1 MTIYVNQ
8 IVLHQLNLAPETVP
22 PANEADNPPQSRQ
35 FIPHLRQELLP
46 TDQDVEQMMLQ
57 LHQVYQ
63 AKNKAYAVFNDN
75 SQFAQELNRYLENEK
90 DFLAFSQ
97 ECVTLLGN
105 ELGKY
110 SFTTGGT
117 FILSRYQFLATDY
130 LFIALLDNK
139 TSMLVD
145 DGLNIQQTHYLDLS
159 SFDIVARINLTEL
172 QVNASSNRYLTFLKG
187 RVGRKIGDFFMDFL
201 SAEEGFNPQTQNQCL
216 IQAISDYCE
225 QAELNAPQT
234 QEVKKQAFD
243 YCKNQLSSGEEITL
257 TELAETIPTLN
268 EQNFVEFTQSQD
280 YGLEESIP
288 PIRSTLKSLT
298 KLSGSGKGITLSFD
312 LALLNQRIFWNEE
325 TDTLTIQGLP
335 PNLKDQLRKQKAE

>member
-225 QAELNAPQT
+225 QAELNAPT
-234 QEVKKQAFD
+234 AAF
-243 YCKNQLSSGEEITL
+243 G
-257 TELAETIPTLN
+257 A
-268 EQNFVEFTQSQD
+268 
-280 YGLEESIP
+280 
-288 PIRSTLKSLT
+288 
-298 KLSGSGKGITLSFD
+298 
-312 LALLNQRIFWNEE
+312 
-325 TDTLTIQGLP
+325 
-335 PNLKDQLRKQKAE
+335 